1 MAAKFILPAVALAI
15 ACLTGSALAARYQIK
30 PGEGCRVVFKSKA
43 PLESFEGRTDRVSG
57 WFSVDLADLAA
68 GVQLEVEVELATF
81 DTGLGKR
88 NQHMRENHLE
98 TDTYPVGRF
107 SGGTVESPSRP
118 VLTAGEP
125 VTLQLTGTMDLHGM
139 TLPMT
144 VPVTLDLGGD
154 GAITV
159 TSEFVLKLSDFA
171 IERPRFLVMKVADEQ
186 KIEVILTAE
195 RQPS

>member
-1 MAAKFILPAVALAI
+1 MAAKIILPAVVLAM

-30 PGEGCRVVFKSKA
+30 PGEGSRIAFLSKA

-98 TDTYPVGRF
+98 TDTHPVARF
-107 SGGTVESPSRP
+107 QGGTVGSPTRP

-125 VTLQLTGTMDLHGM
+125 VTLQLTGTMDLHGV

-144 VPVTLDLGGD
+144 VPVTLDLGPD

-159 TSEFVLKLSDFA
+159 TSGFVLKLSDFA
-171 IERPRFLVMKVADEQ
+171 IKRPQFLVMKVADDQ
-186 KIEVILTAE
+186 KIEVTLTAE
-195 RQPS
+195 RQP